1 MSRFWKRI
9 NRILALILAGVIAFS
24 NDNVLTVFATSTQTV
39 SDNNILQG
47 METGADNQT
56 QSGTVTDGNDQTQ
69 SGTTSGGGDQTQSGT
84 ALGEGDQTQS
94 GTVTGE
100 GDQTQSGTAPG
111 EGDQTQSG
119 TTSGEGD
126 QTQSGTV
133 TGGGDQTQDDAE
145 TGDGSQT
152 QSMGNDVSGNS
163 IDKNVLQSPRPGS
176 VSANE
181 PSQTVISECED
192 GKTHEYEEIIV
203 QDGTVEGYRCVFC
216 QREIDEETYVKE
228 LGILHDHVWTRPEGM
243 LIPTCDTCSRER
255 KDCEAED
262 GYEVHIYELVLEEGQ
277 PDKYRCLVCG
287 YEKDSLD
294 EWDVT
299 QEMFMQIMGIASMAY
314 TLNGE
319 TSSLPTTIEE
329 LNEAEAS
336 GYYANKTFN
345 VENFADLAALQSLSN
360 DGFEF
365 EGYTVNFV
373 GRKYATGISG
383 DNTNWDLTG
392 LSKTVFSG
400 LGTEEHPFK
409 GTLTSFYTG
418 GSLRFTIATPL
429 LNYVATG
436 ATVSELQ
443 INSVITGNGSSPVGI
458 IAAHLVAGAADDK
471 VNLSNL
477 SLSGTVKNNG
487 GAAGILFGE
496 VVNTEDTPI
505 KLCYEQSDIALK
517 ASVTADHAGGLTG
530 QTYGKVQLH
539 QGTVFTSGSIYG
551 NLSAGM
557 LAGTMGQEGTLSI
570 GTETDTTV
578 TSNVSG
584 SGASGGL
591 VGIMNQGEIVRADG
605 KTAVVTIGGKVSGSV
620 VGGLVGQLDRTSF
633 EIDHITI
640 NARISS
646 NAVSQIAAGGVFGI
660 YAGEMQ
666 GTVDSTQWRQLKA
679 VTINES
685 VSGGNAAGGVIGVL
699 TSSNIR
705 IGDEDTA
712 ESILIKGPIYATGAA
727 GGVIGSAQGQYIEVY
742 NATVNNSIST
752 ASSIGGVIGVVGNGA
767 ERSVI
772 LVKDATVSAKWVPG
786 AANKIQGGIF
796 GEVCSNSMAAL
807 DGTIDVAGMTIGNTH
822 ATMTWGHIA
831 GKQSE
836 ALVYFE
842 ETCDYTRPTGKNW
855 VDDIGN
861 YGGVY
866 RNGSWGEADAIISYA
881 GKDVTG
887 TVTNSGSQ
895 WLLDTEADM
904 IRLAIMLNTQG
915 NFATGSFAGTDKATL
930 LTAEYSLCPADD
942 HFDLEQSGIMA
953 LNRNDGVGKNECFT
967 GKLIGT
973 NGKRIGLKL
982 EGTEERLTRQEHVS
996 LFPYAGSGAV
1006 FENLFVVRN
1015 LTGVTTA
1022 AAGLAAYGVNDTTI
1036 RNVDVEMTM
1045 TGSGYTTRYY
1055 YGGFFA
1061 VYTAAAG
1068 TKLQVEDCQIG
1079 GKITIY
1085 QNTANEG
1092 VKQFYGGMI
1101 ALYRSQTAGSNLP
1114 IIKIDGLELTGEITS
1129 DSRFTS
1135 GFITHINDSN
1145 TNQDKVVLAMNG
1157 IHIRDSARLVIT
1169 DIMYTGGFLGRWWFD
1184 VVPYKENGE
1193 SYSLK
1198 NLTVGDDTNA
1208 ASGPYFASHG
1218 FFGCMVHTVTGRIQL
1233 KDTKI
1238 QNGTFYGSNGAT
1250 ARNGLLFWQ
1259 GHDALIE
1266 LEGYE
1271 IAGLDVGVKDI
1282 DYEAV
1287 KSKVAI
1293 TGTYP
1298 YFSDVV
1304 GNNIS
1309 PYTSGGI
1316 VNIISEKFDTNM
1328 TAYSNHCISASN
1340 GTTQA
1345 RYYYNLFGTS
1355 LAGEDGFLEGRKLD
1369 SSNLIITDADQ
1380 MMIWHLNQYVNSSIR
1395 RFVAPYFTAG
1405 TLAAASSAVN
1415 KPISIKG
1422 RIDLENKSYYPT
1434 PVAGNFS
1441 ISGLE
1446 NAEIIFYG
1454 EKVTNATTKT
1464 PKLDKENHMMHAGL
1478 LLSTS
1483 GNITVNGGENY
1494 LTLSGSVSNIG
1505 ENSGALFVRTINGA
1519 KNIYK
1524 IRLKDL
1530 FITGYNGEHGYGLLV
1545 GNIWDNSDMNISW
1558 IETEYSTTSKKA
1570 ASSLIGQVGEDP
1582 VNGINN
1588 TTDLRLD
1595 FTNIKVDDKVS
1606 GIFKWSSLID
1616 QHFYTDSTEENTGR
1630 VRYLF
1635 TQEAYLGTN
1644 GTTNQ
1649 KDPFAGT
1656 GFQGNNDYSAVGPYV
1671 TVGAELKDGVEYWN
1685 VDGSA
1690 DLGITNWENYL
1701 PYVCTSHA
1709 TGKEI
1714 EVNPKNASITEGCG
1728 TYEDPYQISSAKQF
1742 LALSRYLINKDDA
1755 KYLEGWQIRRTGVI
1769 VDGNSDE
1776 ICDKSHP
1783 ALDLR
1788 TYGVDDDFPSQDE
1801 LRRAYYII
1809 TVDIDFTA
1817 LISATDRNI
1826 AQEFVGLGT
1835 ENMPFAGV
1843 IVGKKDGVTGN
1854 YPTITLPYKKAGN
1867 TCTNFGFIQ
1876 YAKGVVV
1883 KDLIITS
1890 KETAETTLTDVV
1902 RVSANAGTVMAC
1914 ILGGDNIIDNVTVS
1928 NKIAVQTTTSSGG
1941 YVGVLRQ
1948 GALILRNMGEDKLST
1963 YKCGTLN
1970 TDNRTLLAFTTE
1982 QMKDDPSDRVAD
1994 YPYVSGVIGRVE
2006 NGFVIYEDSTPAG
2019 NVILEHEATSIA
2031 GVYSHSVLP
2040 ISKTYDIITKSGMN
2054 VARIPISS
2062 DGINFNAVI
2071 SNAAQLQLVSMAIN
2085 SEAFSVYYNQGG
2097 YDKQAVCRKADYD
2110 EVGNVTTATDE
2121 YNLATKKD
2129 DGVYWFPYIY
2139 QYFTF
2144 DGIEAAESD
2153 KTTGNGFYATL
2164 ESYTSSDGISGY
2176 RSKLNAVTP
2185 DIASAMTY
2193 KLKHSDPSLDISVV
2207 DYDLSVY
2214 RRGFRGFGATYR
2226 IFTSDTETVVLDV
2239 REDLVNNA
2247 TNQVALKNRALAD
2260 FRANFNGNGATVKA
2274 EMINDYDKN
2283 IHTIAL
2289 FNDLM
2294 NINAKNDYSIQNL
2307 VVTGTYSNYDQRVTT
2322 TNNSHYSADR
2332 AGAVVG
2338 IMRKPW
2344 EIINVTVLDT
2354 MVESRGY
2361 AAGIVAWVS
2370 PAEIAGKK
2378 NYTFEDCKVLSVKD
2392 EDGDGKATHI
2402 RTIGGSSGG
2411 IIGVMSPRT
2420 TGTLRD
2426 YALTVLNCQ
2435 VSGTKT
2441 PSGDVLYVD
2450 IINDGNRS
2458 GLVSNNSDEDY
2469 ARGRCGGF
2477 IGLVGK
2483 RQSTQAEV
2491 SIALTITDTNSYEK
2505 DIQYVA
2511 INGGDS
2517 TGGVLG
2523 EHYSW
2528 RQTENSVNL
2537 IINNITVADSKV
2549 ESKNQLC
2556 DGSDKFCGV
2565 AGIVGKIQKK
2575 VTCQISNCK
2584 VQDTDIRST
2593 RANVVNNVRDLYAG
2607 GVIGFCYA
2615 YSKVYLEDIQVTG
2628 TLDTNNNP
2636 QYEISTKLANVG
2648 GLLGSFS
2655 YNNNDATKS
2664 YVEVRNCQVLGM
2676 KVTSDNRTE
2685 EHIEK
2690 DVSSGKST
2698 DVVGGLI
2705 GWATTMDLVVDTA
2718 TVKECIIQTGIR
2730 CAGGVI
2736 GAADTY
2742 SLNTDLN
2749 NIVIDSCKIG
2759 YNGAIYNSFT
2769 DSGAGGVFGKVGS
2782 NDARGSHKLK
2792 KITVTNSYLY
2802 GKSTGGIAGY
2812 VHNYQH
2818 MGNVWSDGTE
2828 YEINIKDNYMFGC
2841 WTGGVIGEDRST
2853 RLCFEN
2859 VNVEGNTLVALRNDS
2874 AYSAAGGFAGYEIC
2888 ASEQKNLNHITIKN
2902 NYLVSGN
2909 TQQTYSAGGVFGY
2922 LSIGGKLYA
2931 YDTVVEDNEI
2941 GYYETDGTT
2950 NNKLL
2955 RSVTLENLLQTMV
2968 TTLDEAKTKK
2978 PKLMYH
2984 SSNLAAG
2991 TWVESLPDSM
3001 LETSIAQYAKYFGN
3015 LIGVYDSAGHAYFL
3029 DPTVTYSNTYSSIR
3043 PVVDVGSTTTGVMS
3057 SKLMTYPYSYRQNI
3071 HVIYHEPD
3079 STSSNTAAQVW
3090 GTTDDEKQ
3098 RLFSM
3103 VNMDAVLDEYKNAIS
3118 GSSTTTQLLEAYRL
3132 NVQDDTGNTVSD
3144 IYAKV
3149 YNDTE
3154 NDGYLS
3160 PLKVGTGADKKTL
3173 PLIVIDTQY
3182 GTTDQLITSVLAA
3195 LTGVGGVQNSGNTN
3209 RNNVY
3214 DAGINHITGI
3224 SIQPMKVE
3232 NGVIST
3238 DNSGRKA
3245 SIKYSNNRIE
3255 ISDNGFDTAE
3265 EDGDGTFTLLTIQY
3279 KQKDYAAIDATV
3291 NRIGKSVTL
3300 QIPIFVLE
3308 RLTIDT
3314 HLKIAEGEVYN
3325 VDTAKEKGLCT
3336 APLLANNSS
3345 YTLYM
3350 EYIYGEARNKYST
3363 DGNPIRIDKTIGMTY
3378 TDENNNVCE
3387 TDFWKGTRLT
3397 LIDVCDSDKVYY
3409 YTVTGEEGRPIKY
3422 TDFKDANGNSY
3433 VNKPIHGTQG
3443 MEIYT
3448 GANKFV
3454 TQDSEKINNVYVD
3467 KTFAYENVAVERF
3480 LIVVD
3485 TTQVDEALKDN
3496 TSDIRNYEITLELSD
3511 DVMKRTT
3518 LTEHT
3523 DLQITRQPG
3532 LAITLVPVGQ
3542 ENEPKIDGMIAEEG
3556 NVTIDATFQIEG
3568 DSQYWARVL
3577 ASQATTIDSA
3587 NHYKYVDVGI
3597 YLTDKNGNRVKL
3609 PDNTN
3614 VTINGKQ
3621 LQPWEEVTMQETNLG
3636 AYVNQSTVYFYKD
3649 GRIIFPLDVLKDM
3662 IQREMDENAGRT
3674 KGIVTENCKFELNFS
3689 NANLSNYTENE
3700 YEVHLELLR
3709 VEDPEYP
3716 AGGEVIDTYVGIV
3729 PAVRK
3734 TDIACAL
3741 ETEDLMQLGIN
3752 TYNQQTTMPHI
3763 INFDFKMDFNGVIS
3777 NNQAMNQQIADKYYT
3792 VTYRILEKI
3801 NRNGTP
3807 QYEPYTG
3814 DQLSLELINPKQEE
3828 QQELLTGPSC
3838 MEEECNSVYITYQFD
3853 WNEIENGTNGLDG
3866 VITRDL
3872 QLMVNDAERLDLSN
3886 YKIQASVMVSDVA
3899 PGDID
3904 QVVNSSLSDFFVFT
3918 VAKLKTDLDY

>member
-1 MSRFWKRI
+1 M
-9 NRILALILAGVIAFS
+9 
-24 NDNVLTVFATSTQTV
+24 T
-39 SDNNILQG
+39 
-47 METGADNQT
+47 
-56 QSGTVTDGNDQTQ
+56 
-69 SGTTSGGGDQTQSGT
+69 
-84 ALGEGDQTQS
+84 
-94 GTVTGE
+94 
-100 GDQTQSGTAPG
+100 
-111 EGDQTQSG
+111 
-119 TTSGEGD
+119 
-126 QTQSGTV
+126 
-133 TGGGDQTQDDAE
+133 
-145 TGDGSQT
+145 
-152 QSMGNDVSGNS
+152 
-163 IDKNVLQSPRPGS
+163 
-176 VSANE
+176 
-181 PSQTVISECED
+181 
-192 GKTHEYEEIIV
+192 
-203 QDGTVEGYRCVFC
+203 GYRCVFC
-216 QREIDEETYVKE
+216 QREIDEETYVNE
-228 LGILHDHVWTRPEGM
+228 SGILHDHVWTRPEGM
-243 LIPTCDTCSRER
+243 LIPVCDTCSKER
-255 KDCEAED
+255 KNCEAED
-262 GYEVHIYELVLEEGQ
+262 GYEVHIFEHILEEGQ
-277 PDKYRCLVCG
+277 SDKYVCLVCG
-287 YEKDSLD
+287 YEKETLD

-319 TSSLPTTIEE
+319 TSSLPITVEE
-329 LNEAEAS
+329 LNEAEGN

-345 VENFADLAALQSLSN
+345 VENFADLAALQLLSN

-373 GRKYATGISG
+373 GRKYAAGISG

-418 GSLRFTIATPL
+418 GSLRFTTATPL

-443 INSVITGNGSSPVGI
+443 VNSVITGDGSVPMGI
-458 IAAHLVAGAADDK
+458 IASHVVAGNGGDT
-471 VNLSNL
+471 VSLSNL
-477 SLSGTVKNNG
+477 SLSGTVTNKG
-487 GAAGILFGE
+487 GAAGVLFGE

-530 QTYGKVQLH
+530 QTTGKVNLY
-539 QGTVFTSGSIYG
+539 QGTVFTSGNING
-551 NLSAGM
+551 TISAGM
-557 LAGTMGQEGTLSI
+557 LAGTMGEGGTLSI
-570 GTETDTTV
+570 GTTTDMTV
-578 TSNVSG
+578 PAKVGG

-605 KTAVVTIGGKVSGSV
+605 KTAVVTIGGSVSGATA
-620 VGGLVGQLDRTSF
+620 GGLVGRLERTVF

-640 NARISS
+640 DA
-646 NAVSQIAAGGVFGI
+646 AVSANAGSKLAAGGVFGL
-660 YAGEMQ
+660 YVGEMQ
-666 GTVDSTQWRQLKA
+666 GTADSTQWCQLKA
-679 VTINES
+679 VTVNGN
-685 VSGGNAAGGVIGVL
+685 VSGGNSAGGVIGTL
-699 TSSNIR
+699 TGSNIR
-705 IGDEDTA
+705 IGAEDTA
-712 ESILIKGPIYATGAA
+712 ESILIKGSISASIAA

-742 NATVNNSIST
+742 NAVATNTIST
-752 ASSIGGVIGVVGNGA
+752 ATAMGGVIGVVGDGT

-772 LVKDATVSAKWVPG
+772 LVKDATVSSKWVPG

-807 DGTIDVAGMTIGNTH
+807 DGTIDVAGVTIGNAH

-842 ETCDYTRPTGKNW
+842 ETCSYTRPTGKNW

-866 RNGSWGEADAIISYA
+866 RNGSWGETDALISYA
-881 GKDVTG
+881 DKDVVG
-887 TVTNSGSQ
+887 TVTNNGSQ
-895 WLLDTEADM
+895 WVMDTEADV
-904 IRLAIMLNTQG
+904 ICLAIRLNTQG

-930 LTAEYSLCPADD
+930 LSAEYSLCPADD
-942 HFDLEQSGIMA
+942 NFDLEQSGIMA
-953 LNRNDGVGKNECFT
+953 LNRNDSVGKAECFT

-982 EGTEERLTRQEHVS
+982 EGAEERLTRQEYVS
-996 LFPYAGSGAV
+996 LFPYAGNGAV
-1006 FENLFVVRN
+1006 FENLLVVRN
-1015 LTGVTTA
+1015 LKGVTTA

-1085 QNTANEG
+1085 QNTANEW

-1101 ALYRSQTAGSNLP
+1101 ALYRSETAGSNLP
-1114 IIKIDGLELTGEITS
+1114 IIKIDGLDLTGEITS

-1135 GFITHINDSN
+1135 GLITHINDSN

-1157 IHIRDSARLVIT
+1157 IHIKDSARLVIT

-1184 VVPYKENGE
+1184 VVPYRENGE

-1198 NLTVGDDTNA
+1198 NLTVGDNTDA
-1208 ASGPYFASHG
+1208 ASGPYFESFG
-1218 FFGCMVHTVTGRIQL
+1218 FFGCMVHTVTGRIQF

-1293 TGTYP
+1293 TGTIP
-1298 YFSDVV
+1298 HFSDIV
-1304 GNNIS
+1304 GNNING
-1309 PYTSGGI
+1309 YTSGGI
-1316 VNIISEKFDTNM
+1316 VNIISEEFDKNM
-1328 TAYSNHCISASN
+1328 AAYSNHCINASYGSN
-1340 GTTQA
+1340 QT

-1355 LAGEDGFLEGRKLD
+1355 LAGEDSFLAGRKLD
-1369 SSNLIITDADQ
+1369 SSSPNLIITDADQ

-1395 RFVAPYFTAG
+1395 RFIAPYFEAG
-1405 TLAAASSAVN
+1405 TWAAANSAIN
-1415 KPISIKG
+1415 KPISIQG
-1422 RIDLENKSYYPT
+1422 RIDLANKSYYPT

-1441 ISGLE
+1441 ISGLDD
-1446 NAEIIFYG
+1446 AEIIFHG

-1464 PKLDKENHMMHAGL
+1464 PTMDKENYMMHAGL

-1483 GNITVNGGENY
+1483 GNITVDGGEDY
-1494 LTLSGSVSNIG
+1494 LTLSGTVSNIG
-1505 ENSGALFVRTINGA
+1505 KNSGALFVRSINGS
-1519 KNIYK
+1519 KNICK
-1524 IRLKDL
+1524 ISLKDL

-1545 GNIWDNSDMNISW
+1545 GNIWDNSDINISW
-1558 IETEYSTTSKKA
+1558 IETKYSITDKKA
-1570 ASSLIGQVGEDP
+1570 ASSLIGQVGEDYLA
-1582 VNGINN
+1582 NGINN

-1595 FTNIKVDDKVS
+1595 FTNIKVDDKVA
-1606 GIFKWSSLID
+1606 GIFKWSTLID
-1616 QHFYTDSTEENTGR
+1616 QHYYTDSTEINRGR

-1635 TQEAYLGTN
+1635 TQEAYRGVDGTGN
-1644 GTTNQ
+1644 P

-1656 GFQGNNDYSAVGPYV
+1656 GFQGNNDYSTVGPYV
-1671 TVGAELKDGVEYWN
+1671 TLGVELEDGVEYWN
-1685 VDGSA
+1685 VDGMA
-1690 DLGITNWENYL
+1690 DFIVNNEITDWTAYL
-1701 PYVCTSHA
+1701 PYVCTTHA
-1709 TGKEI
+1709 TGKDI

-1728 TYEDPYQISSAKQF
+1728 TYEDPYQISSAKQL

-1755 KYLEGWQIRRTGVI
+1755 RYLEGWQIRRTGVI
-1769 VDGNSDE
+1769 VDDNNDE
-1776 ICDKSHP
+1776 ICDKSH
-1783 ALDLR
+1783 AADLR
-1788 TYGVDDDFPSQDE
+1788 TYGVDADFPTQDE
-1801 LRRAYYII
+1801 LRQAYYII
-1809 TVDIDFTA
+1809 TEDIDFTA

-1835 ENMPFAGV
+1835 DEMPFAGV
-1843 IVGKKDGVTGN
+1843 IIGKKDGITGN

-1876 YAKGVVV
+1876 YTKGAVV

-1902 RVSANAGTVMAC
+1902 RVTSNAGTVIAC

-1928 NKIAVQTTTSSGG
+1928 NKIAVQTNTSSGG
-1941 YVGVLRQ
+1941 YVGSIRQ
-1948 GALILRNMGEDKLST
+1948 GSVILRNMSEDKLRD
-1963 YKCGTLN
+1963 YQCGTLT
-1970 TDNRTLLAFTTE
+1970 TDNRTLLAFTAE
-1982 QMKDDPSDRVAD
+1982 QMKDDPSDNVTD

-2006 NGFVIYEDSTPAG
+2006 NGFVIYEDSPTVG
-2019 NVILEHEATSIA
+2019 SVVLEHEATSIA

-2040 ISKTYDIITKSGMN
+2040 ISKTYDIITESGMSGN
-2054 VARIPISS
+2054 KIPITS
-2062 DGINFNAVI
+2062 DGADFKAVI

-2085 SEAFSVYYNQGG
+2085 SDAFSVYYDQGG
-2097 YDKQAVCRKADYD
+2097 YDKQAACRKADYD
-2110 EVGNVTTATDE
+2110 EVGNVSSATDE
-2121 YNLATKKD
+2121 YTLATKKD

-2144 DGIEAAESD
+2144 DGVEAVNSD
-2153 KTTGNGFYATL
+2153 KAAGSGFYATL
-2164 ESYTSSDGISGY
+2164 DGYTTADGVTTGY

-2185 DIASAMTY
+2185 EITSAMTY
-2193 KLKHSDPSLDISVV
+2193 ELAHSNPTLDVSVA

-2289 FNDLM
+2289 FNDLV
-2294 NINAKNDYSIQNL
+2294 NITASNDYSIQNL
-2307 VVTGTYSNYDQRVTT
+2307 VVTGTYSNYDPRVVT

-2332 AGAVVG
+2332 AAAVVG

-2344 EIINVTVLDT
+2344 EITNVTVLDV

-2370 PAEIAGKK
+2370 PMEINGKK
-2378 NYTFEDCKVLSVKD
+2378 DYTFKECKVLSKD

-2556 DGSDKFCGV
+2556 DGSDKLCGV

-2575 VTCQISNCK
+2575 VTCQISSCK

-2718 TVKECIIQTGIR
+2718 TVKDCIIQTGIR

-2759 YNGAIYNSFT
+2759 YNGAIYNSIT

-2841 WTGGVIGEDRST
+2841 WTGGVIGEDRSA

-2888 ASEQKNLNHITIKN
+2888 ASEQKNLNHISIKEN
-2902 NYLVSGN
+2902 HLVSGN
-2909 TQQTYSAGGVFGY
+2909 TQPTYSAGGMFGY

-2941 GYYETDGTT
+2941 GYYEVDNAT

-2955 RSVTLENLLQTMV
+2955 RSVSLENLLQTMV
-2968 TTLDEAKTKK
+2968 TTLEEAKTKRA
-2978 PKLMYH
+2978 KLVYH
-2984 SSNLAAG
+2984 SSPLAAG
-2991 TWVESLPDSM
+2991 TFVESLPESLD
-3001 LETSIAQYAKYFGN
+3001 ETDIAQYSKFFGN
-3015 LIGVYDSAGHAYFL
+3015 LVGVYDSAGHVYFL
-3029 DPTVTYSNTYSSIR
+3029 APTVTYTTSYSGIR
-3043 PVVDVGSTTTGVMS
+3043 PVVDVGSNTTGTMG
-3057 SKLMTYPYSYRQNI
+3057 SKLITYPYSYRQNI

-3090 GTTDDEKQ
+3090 GTTEDEKL

-3103 VNMDAVLDEYKNAIS
+3103 VNMDAVLDEYQDAVAD
-3118 GSSTTTQLLEAYRL
+3118 GATTTQLLDAYRL
-3132 NVQDDTGNTVSD
+3132 NVQDDIGNTILD
-3144 IYAKV
+3144 ICSKV

-3154 NDGYLS
+3154 NDAYLS

-3182 GTTDQLITSVLAA
+3182 GTTDQLMTSVLAA
-3195 LTGVGGVQNSGNTN
+3195 LTGVGGVQNSGNVN

-3214 DAGINHITGI
+3214 DTGMNHITRI

-3238 DNSGRKA
+3238 DTSGRKP
-3245 SIKYSNNRIE
+3245 SVKYSSNRIE
-3255 ISDNGFDTAE
+3255 ISDNGYDAALE
-3265 EDGDGTFTLLTIQY
+3265 NGDGTFSLLTIEY
-3279 KQKDYAAIDATV
+3279 KQKDYAAIDATT
-3291 NRIGKSVTL
+3291 NITGENVTL
-3300 QIPIFVLE
+3300 QIPIFVIE

-3325 VDTAKEKGLCT
+3325 VDTAKEKGLST

-3345 YTLYM
+3345 YTLYT

-3363 DGNPIRIDKTIGMTY
+3363 DVSPIRIDKTLGMTY
-3378 TDENNNVCE
+3378 TDENNNVCK

-3422 TDFKDANGNSY
+3422 TDFKDADGNSY

-3448 GANKFV
+3448 GTNKFV
-3454 TQDSEKINNVYVD
+3454 TKDNEKINNAYVD
-3467 KTFAYENVAVERF
+3467 KTFEYENVAVERF

-3485 TTQVDEALKDN
+3485 TTQVADELKNN
-3496 TSDIRNYEITLELSD
+3496 TSDIRDYEITPQLSD
-3511 DVMKRTT
+3511 DVIKRTT

-3532 LAITLVPVGQ
+3532 LTIGLVAAGQ
-3542 ENEPKIDGMIAEEG
+3542 ENEPKIDGMIEEEG
-3556 NVTIDATFQIEG
+3556 KVTIDATFQVEG

-3577 ASQATTIDSA
+3577 TSQTTTIDSA
-3587 NHYKYVDVGI
+3587 NHYKYLDVGI

-3614 VTINGKQ
+3614 ITINGKQ
-3621 LQPWEEVTMQETNLG
+3621 LQPWEEVTMPETNLG
-3636 AYVNQSTVYFYKD
+3636 AYVNQSTAYFYKD
-3649 GRIIFPLDVLKDM
+3649 GKITFPLDVLKDM
-3662 IQREMDENAGRT
+3662 IQKEMDDNAGRT
-3674 KGIVTENCKFELNFS
+3674 KGIVTQKCRFELNFS
-3689 NANLSNYTENE
+3689 NANLTDYTENE

-3709 VEDPEYP
+3709 VEDAAYP
-3716 AGGEVIDTYVGIV
+3716 AGGAIIDTYVGTV
-3729 PAVRK
+3729 PAARK
-3734 TDIACAL
+3734 TDLACAL
-3741 ETEDLMQLGIN
+3741 ETENLMELGIN
-3752 TYNQQTTMPHI
+3752 IYNQQTTMPHT
-3763 INFDFKMDFNGVIS
+3763 INFEFKMDFNGVIS
-3777 NNQAMNQQIADKYYT
+3777 NNQAMNQQIAEKYYT
-3792 VTYRILEKI
+3792 VTYRILEKT

-3814 DQLSLELINPKQEE
+3814 DQLSLKLVNPKEEE
-3828 QQELLTGPSC
+3828 QQELLVGTSC
-3838 MEEECNSVYITYQFD
+3838 VGAECNSVYITYQFD
-3853 WNEIENGTNGLDG
+3853 WNEIENGTDGLEG
-3866 VITRDL
+3866 IITRDL
-3872 QLMVNDAERLDLSN
+3872 QLIVNDAEKMDLSN
-3886 YKIQASVMVSDVA
+3886 YKIQASVMVSDAA

-3904 QVVNSSLSDFFVFT
+3904 QVVNNLLSDFFVFT